1 MLSAT
6 HNAVGTFHFANES
19 KHQCD
24 SSFGYSITT
33 WPSEQF
39 VSSWIGARTVGKIK
53 SIAVAKGSSGFGYC
67 CFVDEDSVKKA
78 ISYQSSIM
86 INGVTPAISLLHGS
100 SNLQFAESNCAQT
113 DGSTKCKKSG
123 RLLCSI

>member
-1 MLSAT
+1 MLLVLSILQMKVNT
-6 HNAVGTFHFANES
+6 NVILPLDTVLLHGLPSSTSRVELVQELS
-19 KHQCD
+19 K
-24 SSFGYSITT
+24 Y
-33 WPSEQF
+33 
-39 VSSWIGARTVGKIK
+39 GKIK

>member
-1 MLSAT
+1 MLLVLSILQMKVNT
-6 HNAVGTFHFANES
+6 NVILPLDTVLLHGLPSSTSRVELVQELS
-19 KHQCD
+19 K
-24 SSFGYSITT
+24 Y
-33 WPSEQF
+33 
-39 VSSWIGARTVGKIK
+39 GKIK

-123 RLLCSI
+123 RLLWSI